1 MHERMWADMRG
12 KSGFKNDFKVFGL
25 SKRKKKISSPF
36 NKIGKAE
43 EGAGW
48 GWVYMCGGTPRAQFG
63 ARLLLFSL
71 DPGVNHDEHVKCG
84 RPIRH
89 PCGYQEGT
97 RTYVAGIQA

>member
-1 MHERMWADMRG
+1 M
-12 KSGFKNDFKVFGL
+12 
-25 SKRKKKISSPF
+25 
-36 NKIGKAE
+36 
-43 EGAGW
+43 
-48 GWVYMCGGTPRAQFG
+48 YMCGGTPRAQFG

-71 DPGVNHDEHVKCG
+71 DPGVNHDEHVKSG